1 MLQRVTVDARR
12 HRKRNPASMSSVT
25 KSVRSLP
32 PIRYNTIVRMC
43 LALLWL
49 SLATIHVTFTHSFQ
63 PSALLLLRQ
72 QPITFRTRTPTL
84 PLWNVPC
91 RFIRRRPIAASFL
104 SLSSV
109 TETVNATTVSADT
122 SQSSEYIN
130 HIEDGDTTTSTAVP
144 RIENVPNQNDY
155 NAEQITVLEGLD
167 PVRKRPGMYIGNTG
181 PDGLH
186 HLIWEVVDNS
196 VDEVL
201 AGHATFVAI
210 TINNHH
216 NNNNNDEDDDPTKNS
231 ITVMDDGRGIPTNIH
246 PVTKVSALQTVL
258 TVLHAGGKFNN
269 QDTNSGYKVSG
280 GLHGVGI
287 SVVNALS
294 EHVHVSVRRNNEP
307 DIVHSM
313 QFQHGIPTTPLLST
327 QLNDDTNPQ
336 EHSNVIANRFNAE
349 IQQLEDKL
357 KAIKDG
363 KSVVDGIE
371 NSNNVNEMKQ
381 TLTIQTNNMKYL
393 QQLVQNRT
401 SGTTV
406 TFVPDIK
413 VFKNENGVP
422 DITIDPYRLMNRL
435 DEIAY
440 LNAGL
445 VLSLQDNR
453 TNTKNND
460 KIHVYYHAGGLAEY
474 IDLLCCAKTPL
485 FDGKSS
491 VAKAGVTSSK
501 KKASLKIGATTP
513 TVQDPV
519 AGLLTPDSRT
529 ILCSGTYVPEN
540 GTPPISV
547 AIALRWS
554 SDMYTESILS
564 FCNNI
569 RTKDGGSHVEGLRA
583 CLTRTI
589 NQMSKKVGKL
599 KDKNVN
605 LPGECIRE
613 GLTAIVSV
621 SVSEPEF
628 EGQTKGRLGN
638 PEVRIAVDALLG
650 SDLTKLLEWRVDLL
664 DAICNKASEAQ
675 AAAAAARAARDM
687 VRRKTLLTSTVLP
700 GKLADC
706 ASRDPM
712 ESEIFIVEG
721 DSAAGSAKQG
731 RDRKFQ
737 AILPLRGKILNIE
750 RAAADRIY
758 QNNELQG
765 LISAL
770 GLGVKGSEFEV
781 KSLRYGKIII
791 MTDAD
796 VDGAH
801 IRVLLLTFFYR
812 YQKELIENGHV
823 YIAQPPL
830 YKISVGTG
838 RLRKEAYAFSD
849 ADKEAIVAK
858 MLGVPTT
865 KEAET
870 EDDQAANTGSGN
882 SGSSSSNASTSK
894 ISIQRFKGLGEMMP
908 EQLWST
914 AMDPKRRTL
923 LRVTVDDAALAD
935 STLQILM
942 GDAVAP
948 RRNFISTHA
957 ERLQATDVVL
967 DV

>member
-1 MLQRVTVDARR
+1 
-12 HRKRNPASMSSVT
+12 
-25 KSVRSLP
+25 
-32 PIRYNTIVRMC
+32 
-43 LALLWL
+43 
-49 SLATIHVTFTHSFQ
+49 
-63 PSALLLLRQ
+63 
-72 QPITFRTRTPTL
+72 
-84 PLWNVPC
+84 
-91 RFIRRRPIAASFL
+91 
-104 SLSSV
+104 
-109 TETVNATTVSADT
+109 
-122 SQSSEYIN
+122 
-130 HIEDGDTTTSTAVP
+130 
-144 RIENVPNQNDY
+144 
-155 NAEQITVLEGLD
+155 
-167 PVRKRPGMYIGNTG
+167 
-181 PDGLH
+181 
-186 HLIWEVVDNS
+186 
-196 VDEVL
+196 
-201 AGHATFVAI
+201 
-210 TINNHH
+210 
-216 NNNNNDEDDDPTKNS
+216 
-231 ITVMDDGRGIPTNIH
+231 MDDGRGIPTNIH
-246 PVTKVSALQTVL
+246 PVTNVSALQTVL

-294 EHVHVSVRRNNEP
+294 EQVKVDVRRKNDP
-307 DIVHSM
+307 DVVHSM
-313 QFQHGIPTTPLLST
+313 QFRYGVPVTPLISAPYDSVCKS
-327 QLNDDTNPQ
+327 N
-336 EHSNVIANRFNAE
+336 EHSNMIVNSLSYE
-349 IQQLEDKL
+349 IRQLQEKL
-357 KAIKDG
+357 KAVEDG
-363 KSVVDGIE
+363 SALVDGTD
-371 NSNNVNEMKQ
+371 SSSSNEMKQ
-381 TLTIQTNNMKYL
+381 TLRTQINSMIQL
-393 QQLVQNRT
+393 QQLAQNRT

-406 TFVPDIK
+406 TFTPDIK
-413 VFKNENGVP
+413 VFKNDNGTP

-445 VLSLQDNR
+445 ILSLQDNR
-453 TNTKNND
+453 TSTKSKNNSNNN

-474 IDLLCCAKTPL
+474 IELLCCAKTPL
-485 FDGKSS
+485 FDGKS
-491 VAKAGVTSSK
+491 VGGGGAKSTAAASK
-501 KKASLKIGATTP
+501 KKLAVNNSP
-513 TVQDPV
+513 TSTMPDPI
-519 AGLLTPDSRT
+519 AGLLTSDSRT
-529 ILCSGTYVPEN
+529 ILCSGTYVSDN
-540 GTPPISV
+540 GSPPISV

-583 CLTRTI
+583 SLTRTI
-589 NQMSKKVGKL
+589 NQMSKKVGKW

-638 PEVRIAVDALLG
+638 PEVRIAVDTLLG
-650 SDLTKLLEWRVDLL
+650 SDLTKLFEWRVDIL

-770 GLGVKGSEFEV
+770 GLGVKGSEFDV
-781 KSLRYGKIII
+781 KALRYGKIII

-830 YKISVGTG
+830 YKVSVGSG
-838 RLRKEAYAFSD
+838 RSRKEAYAFSEI
-849 ADKEAIVAK
+849 DKEQIIAT
-858 MLGVPTT
+858 MLGVPLT
-865 KEAET
+865 KDSGEW
-870 EDDQAANTGSGN
+870 DNSNQAVN
-882 SGSSSSNASTSK
+882 SSTASNSK
-894 ISIQRFKGLGEMMP
+894 VTIQRFKGLGEMMP

-957 ERLQATDVVL
+957 ERLQSTDVVL